1 MSAPAAGP
9 PAVERPA
16 ALPDGEP
23 PGRASRR
30 PIGYEERG
38 DDPGYGWAI
47 VAVLGVTE
55 AISYGVLSYAFSVL
69 LLPMQRDLGWSQVA
83 LTGAYSLAI
92 LVSGL
97 ASIPVGRLLDR
108 ISPRLPMTA
117 GSVLAALLV
126 LAWSRVSTLPQ
137 LYLVFATLGVAMAL
151 VLYGPAFIVI
161 TKWFRFRRNA
171 ALTALTMIAAF
182 SSFIFSPL
190 TNGLVAAFGWRG
202 AVVVLALILAV
213 GTVPLHALALRP
225 APHQKDPSRPEA
237 ATPRTP
243 RAAPRAEPHA
253 QPRAEPRADGDRGS
267 FWMIVVGFTL
277 SSFTTTAIAVLLVPI
292 LIGAGSSAA
301 VAALAAGLMG
311 LSQIPGRLLFALAG
325 RRLSVQARTRAVF
338 VLAAVAM
345 SLLIGGRSGWV
356 VFVFVVCLGMSSG
369 MLTLL
374 RATLPGDLYGRAN
387 YGAVSGL
394 VNAFTLAACATAP
407 LGAALIALAPGGYTT
422 LLLVLTS
429 ATCLAAFTAARG
441 VARITEARR
450 ATYSN
455 GRGERV

>member
-16 ALPDGEP
+16 TARGGEP
-23 PGRASRR
+23 AGWVSRR
-30 PIGYEERG
+30 RIGDEERG
-38 DDPGYGWAI
+38 SDPAYGWAI

-69 LLPMQRDLGWSQVA
+69 LVPMQRDLGWSQVE

-117 GSVLAALLV
+117 GSVLAVLLV

-202 AVVVLALILAV
+202 AVVLLALILAV

-225 APHQKDPSRPEA
+225 APYQKDRPRPEA
-237 ATPRTP
+237 ATPRTS
-243 RAAPRAEPHA
+243 RAEPC
-253 QPRAEPRADGDRGS
+253 AERRADGDRVS
-267 FWMIVVGFTL
+267 FWMIVSGFTL
-277 SSFTTTAIAVLLVPI
+277 SSFTTTAVAVLLVPL

-311 LSQIPGRLLFALAG
+311 LSQIPGRLIFALAG
-325 RRLSVQARTRAVF
+325 RRLSAQARTGAVF
-338 VLAAVAM
+338 GLAADAM

-356 VFVFVVCLGMSSG
+356 VFVFVVCLGMSGG